1 MTKKLSRNY
10 NTDHDDDYVDRYENG
25 YYDEVKER
33 RRLKRMKNAM
43 RARNVDDLLDLDE
56 DY

>member
-10 NTDHDDDYVDRYENG
+10 NTDHDDDYIDRYENG

-33 RRLKRMKNAM
+33 RRLKRMKM
-43 RARNVDDLLDLDE
+43 RCEPVMSMIF
-56 DY
+56 